1 MGTYKK
7 VKFRIRIIHITEGKT
22 MTKGVIVLM
31 LGALLLAGCGGG
43 GGGGGGG
50 SGGGGSS
57 GGDTGGTLPA
67 NVLIAQTAE
76 PAGTNCPTGGTRIT
90 SGLDSNGNNV
100 LDSSEVV
107 ATQFVCGATNGSN
120 LLVATSTEPAGAN
133 CAAGGTRVTAGLDT
147 NSNNVLDAGEV
158 MTTSYVC
165 NPPANSYMPWVTVTA
180 ATQAQPNTGYV
191 VDSATPVTVTLPAN
205 ASLAIGDR
213 VAVYG
218 LGTGGWTIAQNDGQS
233 IDLAGLE
240 AWTARE
246 SARNW
251 RSVASSADGQRLV
264 AVNGDQ
270 IYTSSD
276 AGETWTARESG
287 RNWWSVASS
296 ADGQRLV
303 AVESGGQIYISSN
316 AGVTWTARE
325 STRNWT
331 SVASSADGQRLVA
344 VVNGGQ
350 IYTSSDAGVSWTARE
365 SARIWWSVASSAD
378 GQRLVAVA
386 DGGQI
391 YTSSDAGVSWT
402 AREAARNWRSVASS
416 ADGQRLV
423 AVVNGGQI
431 WTSSDAGVTWAARES
446 ARGWLS
452 VASSADGQRLVAVV
466 FNGQIYTSSNA
477 GVSWTAGASARSW
490 TSVASSADGQRLVAG
505 VWGGRIYTIRPTT
518 PGATG
523 SLSGGQ
529 QSDMVELQYLGNG
542 LFRPLRSIGS
552 SNFTYQ

>member
-1 MGTYKK
+1 MLSGRLKW
-7 VKFRIRIIHITEGKT
+7 INEGKLKPNT
-22 MTKGVIVLM
+22 DAPAEPESK
-31 LGALLLAGCGGG
+31 
-43 GGGGGGG
+43 
-50 SGGGGSS
+50 SDGGGSS

-76 PAGTNCPTGGTRIT
+76 PAGANCPTGGTRIT

-165 NPPANSYMPWVTVTA
+165 NNPPVNMPWVTVTA

-218 LGTGGWTIAQNDGQS
+218 LGMGGWTIAQNDGQS

-264 AVNGDQ
+264 AVH
-270 IYTSSD
+270 Y
-276 AGETWTARESG
+276 
-287 RNWWSVASS
+287 
-296 ADGQRLV
+296 
-303 AVESGGQIYISSN
+303 
-316 AGVTWTARE
+316 
-325 STRNWT
+325 
-331 SVASSADGQRLVA
+331 
-344 VVNGGQ
+344 
-350 IYTSSDAGVSWTARE
+350 
-365 SARIWWSVASSAD
+365 
-378 GQRLVAVA
+378 
-386 DGGQI
+386 
-391 YTSSDAGVSWT
+391 
-402 AREAARNWRSVASS
+402 
-416 ADGQRLV
+416 
-423 AVVNGGQI
+423 
-431 WTSSDAGVTWAARES
+431 
-446 ARGWLS
+446 
-452 VASSADGQRLVAVV
+452 
-466 FNGQIYTSSNA
+466 
-477 GVSWTAGASARSW
+477 
-490 TSVASSADGQRLVAG
+490 
-505 VWGGRIYTIRPTT
+505 GGRIYTIRTTTT
-518 PGATG
+518 PGTTG
-523 SLSGGQ
+523 SLSAGQ
-529 QSDMVELQYLGNG
+529 QFDMVELQYLGNG
-542 LFRPLRSIGS
+542 LFMQLRSSGS

>member
-1 MGTYKK
+1 
-7 VKFRIRIIHITEGKT
+7 

-43 GGGGGGG
+43 GGGG
-50 SGGGGSS
+50 SS
-57 GGDTGGTLPA
+57 GGDTGGTLPV

-76 PAGTNCPTGGTRIT
+76 PAGANCPTGGTRIT

-165 NPPANSYMPWVTVTA
+165 NNPPVNMPWVTVTA

-251 RSVASSADGQRLV
+251 RSVASSVDGQRLV
-264 AVNGDQ
+264 AVAEFGH
-270 IYTSSD
+270 S
-276 AGETWTARESG
+276 
-287 RNWWSVASS
+287 
-296 ADGQRLV
+296 
-303 AVESGGQIYISSN
+303 
-316 AGVTWTARE
+316 
-325 STRNWT
+325 
-331 SVASSADGQRLVA
+331 
-344 VVNGGQ
+344 Q

-365 SARIWWSVASSAD
+365 SARSWRSVASSAD
-378 GQRLVAVA
+378 GQRLVAVVH
-386 DGGQI
+386 GGQI
-391 YTSSDAGVSWT
+391 YTSSDAGETWTVSVGSPSALW
-402 AREAARNWRSVASS
+402 WSVASS

-423 AVVNGGQI
+423 AVVNGGY
-431 WTSSDAGVTWAARES
+431 
-446 ARGWLS
+446 
-452 VASSADGQRLVAVV
+452 
-466 FNGQIYTSSNA
+466 IYTSN
-477 GVSWTAGASARSW
+477 V
-490 TSVASSADGQRLVAG
+490 
-505 VWGGRIYTIRPTT
+505 ITT
-518 PGATG
+518 PGTG
-523 SLSGGQ
+523 GWLSGGQ

-542 LFRPLRSIGS
+542 LFMPLRSIGN
-552 SNFTYQ
+552 NFTYQ